1 MLEQMQFHEFLAK
14 LAQVLELLQ
23 VRRQRN
29 PREIYLQKLLVA
41 FAVSMRVK
49 NSVDVI
55 ENIFWCWLGA

>member
-1 MLEQMQFHEFLAK
+1 MQFHEFLAK